1 MQIQKSKSITSR
13 IFNILSPAV
22 IAGVVVLCIMVS
34 SLVDAKGSDGWSM
47 LAFWVMAPALGII
60 IMIHLSLRFGLKKS
74 GYRLWVW
81 EVILLAL
88 CYFLYDFILERWI
101 F

>member
-1 MQIQKSKSITSR
+1 MHNQESKSITNR

-22 IAGVVVLCIMVS
+22 IAGVVVVCIMVN

-60 IMIHLSLRFGLKKS
+60 IMIHLILRQGLKKR
-74 GYRLWVW
+74 GYRLWMW
-81 EVILLAL
+81 N
-88 CYFLYDFILERWI
+88 
-101 F
+101 